1 MKDYLEVLEALTNI
15 FSGVPAENIENFIR
29 FLMIGSMAGWLFLVY
44 LAIKI
49 IRGIRLS
56 VVSFLQGYRGNKT

>member
-1 MKDYLEVLEALTNI
+1 MKDYLEILVALKNL
-15 FSGVPAENIENFIR
+15 FNGVPSENIESYLR
-29 FLMIGSMAGWLFLVY
+29 FLMIGSMAGWLFLLY

-56 VVSFLQGYRGNKT
+56 VASFWHGYKGKQA